1 MSAPTIPIL
10 TACTVHQNNAG
21 AAEGEGEKKESSEES
36 GSGVT
41 VVSKAGTVFEDVH
54 LDEDWY
60 EYCEKGGEAVSAT
73 DVEFDFRIEK
83 SGK

>member
-1 MSAPTIPIL
+1 MIYNRSTFATLHIIRGFECRGVDI
-10 TACTVHQNNAG
+10 TGWDKC
-21 AAEGEGEKKESSEES
+21 SEES

-60 EYCEKGGEAVSAT
+60 EYCEKGRPMYT
-73 DVEFDFRIEK
+73 DVVIFYSK
-83 SGK
+83 SSTLE